1 MTIQALTESRFL
13 DFATLAGLCL
23 GLAALI
29 VAYFAPEWRLLAIPG
44 MAALLP
50 SLIYGVR

>member
-1 MTIQALTESRFL
+1 MSIQALTESRFL
-13 DFATLAGLCL
+13 DFATLAGVCL
-23 GLAALI
+23 GIAALV
-29 VAYFAPEWRLLAIPG
+29 VAYFFPGWRILAVPG